1 MLKAFKK
8 LSHNYTT
15 TTNKYN
21 ELTEML
27 KRYNYHLGHTTS
39 LLYYIQSI
47 VINSPSISDRC
58 MHMISVCNLSL
69 QLPGFCL
76 IWELPEGVNII
87 EQLKLIFNSRTYS
100 SDYVDATPVITH
112 LDTLKQILINI
123 IQQIT
128 YETNI
133 AYNNYTLA
141 ETEFNTFCETN
152 QEQLQITMQPRI
164 YGHSCKKQRINE
176 I

>member
-1 MLKAFKK
+1 MLEAFKK
-8 LSHNYTT
+8 LSRNYTT
-15 TTNKYN
+15 TDKKYN

-27 KRYNYHLGHTTS
+27 KRYNYQLGHTTS

-47 VINSPSISDRC
+47 VINCPLINNRC
-58 MHMISVCNLSL
+58 TNIISVCNLSL

-87 EQLKLIFNSRTYS
+87 EQLKLIFNSCMNS
-100 SDYVDATPVITH
+100 SEYVDVTPVITH
-112 LDTLKQILINI
+112 LETLKQILINI

-152 QEQLQITMQPRI
+152 QEQLQIAMEPRI
-164 YGHSCKKQRINE
+164 YGKPCKKQRINE
-176 I
+176 V